1 MAITSSCSV
10 EDKPDRVTAL
20 TMVSKAGL
28 GESSP
33 LQAWMRR
40 LDGCVGA
47 GRFEDSGAVRCVTEH
62 VEVEEQQSR

>member
-1 MAITSSCSV
+1 LLELEYQQAT
-10 EDKPDRVTAL
+10 
-20 TMVSKAGL
+20 
-28 GESSP
+28 